1 MKKTIMDAMNRN
13 GHKVSDEE
21 KLIDMVL
28 TIVEFKQIIKE
39 LQEAGLFVDEE
50 KQVHTLQVA

>member
-13 GHKVSDEE
+13 GHTVSDEE